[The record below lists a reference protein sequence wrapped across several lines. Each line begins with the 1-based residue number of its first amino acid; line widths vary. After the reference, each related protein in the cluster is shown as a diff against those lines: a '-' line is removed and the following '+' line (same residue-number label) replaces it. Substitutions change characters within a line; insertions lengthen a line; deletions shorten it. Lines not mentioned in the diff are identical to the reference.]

1 MFQQKRFRF
10 EDNAFNEAKLLENA
24 KIDMREENFI
34 NKFLMDNNRDYC
46 QTIQLYMLL
55 DFHFLVFQLTRD

>member
-1 MFQQKRFRF
+1 M
-10 EDNAFNEAKLLENA
+10 LLENA

-34 NKFLMDNNRDYC
+34 NEFLMDNNRDYC